1 MVLPLSAFSLLAAH
15 AAPIPPAGSTSPQ
28 SPKSGWS
35 KEAIF
40 TLVGVVIA
48 IIGIFITVMK
58 TSQTAGNWFNG
69 VSSGSALLG
78 QSEPTC

>member
-15 AAPIPPAGSTSPQ
+15 AAPIPPAGLPSTQ
-28 SPKSGWS
+28 STTPGWS
-35 KEAIF
+35 KEAIL

-58 TSQTAGNWFNG
+58 TSQTAGTWFNG